1 MVKKINKNK
10 ILFIIIICLVLILL
24 IILLNIF
31 GIKAKR
37 VSIYTDDVSIDNGIK
52 NDASN
57 DEGTFNELTK
67 DVPLKSS
74 VSAIV
79 PIFMYH
85 FVLDDYGNNL
95 DYENFIKP
103 STLEEQ
109 LKYISENSYE
119 TIFADELNSLYKYNK
134 PVCLTFDDVFVYFYD
149 NAFPLFKKY
158 NQKATL
164 FIITDYIGGE
174 NYLTEA
180 QIKEMSDSGL
190 ISIESHTL
198 THEDLSKM
206 TYEEQERQAIK
217 SKERLEKIT
226 GKQVTV
232 YCYPYGRY
240 NTDTLKIAKEN
251 YDIGLRMD
259 GGIYNTNNSKDI
271 YQIPRIYA
279 NRTMSMKTFISY
291 LNRSNVNIK

>member
-1 MVKKINKNK
+1 MVKKTNKNK

-31 GIKAKR
+31 GTKGKR

-52 NDASN
+52 NDSSN
-57 DEGTFNELTK
+57 DKGTFNELTK

-85 FVLDDYGNNL
+85 FVLDDYGNNS

-149 NAFPLFKKY
+149 NAFPLFKKH
-158 NQKATL
+158 K
-164 FIITDYIGGE
+164 
-174 NYLTEA
+174 
-180 QIKEMSDSGL
+180 
-190 ISIESHTL
+190 
-198 THEDLSKM
+198 
-206 TYEEQERQAIK
+206 
-217 SKERLEKIT
+217 
-226 GKQVTV
+226 
-232 YCYPYGRY
+232 
-240 NTDTLKIAKEN
+240 
-251 YDIGLRMD
+251 
-259 GGIYNTNNSKDI
+259 
-271 YQIPRIYA
+271 
-279 NRTMSMKTFISY
+279 
-291 LNRSNVNIK
+291 